1 MTSVLFDFISLV
13 LFYSVLSCPVLYI
26 LFSFFLLAFFFYP
39 ASISTVGSKP
49 HENQAI
55 APVGKT
61 LPSFIPPQRT
71 NFIGSLNSVSNNNSS
86 NSNSSSSSS
95 SIIHSNQDFTKV
107 GDIKREGVLS
117 QKSASAEKRPRK
129 ARPAKKKGDE
139 GPGPGPASSAAPS
152 SSSSS
157 WPEGGTEGG
166 IVDPGSV
173 GDQSASAEGDAKV
186 KVKRKYV
193 RPAKQKADSAG
204 AAGDSGMAGE
214 GAEGSAGAAD
224 GAGARSEVKAES
236 KSGEKEE
243 GGEEG
248 EEDATTGVKRKRDG
262 AGRGSRGG
270 KARGM
275 GRGQKAISSPNTA
288 KRLKSGSPFPDGTG
302 PAEGL
307 AAVKEEVREDLL
319 AVESANPS
327 LHFIREKDD
336 AAR

>member
-1 MTSVLFDFISLV
+1 MTSVLFCSILYL
-13 LFYSVLSCPVLYI
+13 LFCSIYFSYSFLL
-26 LFSFFLLAFFFYP
+26 LASFFNT

-71 NFIGSLNSVSNNNSS
+71 NFIGSLNSVSNNS
-86 NSNSSSSSS
+86 SNSSSSSS

-157 WPEGGTEGG
+157 WPEGGSEGG

-193 RPAKQKADSAG
+193 RPAKQKADTAG

-214 GAEGSAGAAD
+214 GAEGSANAAD

-236 KSGEKEE
+236 KTGEKEE

-307 AAVKEEVREDLL
+307 AAVKEEV
-319 AVESANPS
+319 
-327 LHFIREKDD
+327 
-336 AAR
+336 

>member
-1 MTSVLFDFISLV
+1 MLIFPP
-13 LFYSVLSCPVLYI
+13 C
-26 LFSFFLLAFFFYP
+26 FFFYP

-71 NFIGSLNSVSNNNSS
+71 NFIGSLNSVSNNSSS
-86 NSNSSSSSS
+86 NSSSSS

-139 GPGPGPASSAAPS
+139 GPGPGPASSAAPL

-157 WPEGGTEGG
+157 WPEGGSEGG

-193 RPAKQKADSAG
+193 RPAKQKADTAG

-214 GAEGSAGAAD
+214 GAEGSANAAD

-307 AAVKEEVREDLL
+307 AAVKEEV
-319 AVESANPS
+319 
-327 LHFIREKDD
+327 
-336 AAR
+336 

>member
-13 LFYSVLSCPVLYI
+13 LSCPVLSCPVLYV

-86 NSNSSSSSS
+86 NSSSSSS

-107 GDIKREGVLS
+107 GDIKREGVIS

-129 ARPAKKKGDE
+129 ARPPKKKGDE
-139 GPGPGPASSAAPS
+139 GPSPGPASSAAPS

-166 IVDPGSV
+166 IVNPGSV

-248 EEDATTGVKRKRDG
+248 EEDATTGVKRKREG
-262 AGRGSRGG
+262 TGRGSRGG

-336 AAR
+336 AV